1 MARTSSLNRV
11 RSGSMSWNLMSFG
24 RPPTLWCDLMLAAPS
39 PQPDSTTSGYS
50 VPCTRN
56 LTSLPEAPASS
67 MT

>member
-11 RSGSMSWNLMSFG
+11 RSGSMSWNLMSRQAAHIVVRFDVG
-24 RPPTLWCDLMLAAPS
+24 RAIAAAGLY
-39 PQPDSTTSGYS
+39 DVRYS